1 MRLEALSGVI
11 NRRLLALAFLVLAL
25 QPGET
30 RGGAEAN
37 SLLERLIAAETG
49 CPDVC
54 PPANSAGA
62 LRARLDRLAD
72 QARGLV
78 DTQRDA
84 VSRVESLNRFI
95 FGHLGIGP
103 ASDLTDA
110 DNLLLTRVLDR
121 RQGYCVGIASLYL
134 VLAERLGL
142 PIYAVATPSHA
153 FVRYDDGATR
163 INIETL
169 QSGSQVPDEQ
179 FILAERIPEK
189 SIRKGVFMRNLS
201 AEEFLAQVH
210 NNLGVI
216 YSRRGS
222 VAQAAEDYR
231 RATDLAPRFPA
242 PYYNYASDLLKYGDY
257 RRAARLFTKSLRLY
271 PIDVWALNN
280 RALAYIKMGKREK
293 ARKDFEAALRIEPGF
308 EQARKNLEGIESPQ

>member
-1 MRLEALSGVI
+1 M
-11 NRRLLALAFLVLAL
+11 LAL
-25 QPGET
+25 QPRET
-30 RGGAEAN
+30 WGGAEAN

-62 LRARLDRLAD
+62 LRARLERLAD

-78 DTQRDA
+78 DAQRDA
-84 VSRVESLNRFI
+84 VSRIESLNRFI
-95 FGHLGIGP
+95 IDQFGIRP
-103 ASDLTDA
+103 ASDLADP
-110 DNLLLTRVLDR
+110 DNLLLARVLDR
-121 RQGYCVGIASLYL
+121 RQGYCVGITSLYL
-134 VLAERLGL
+134 ALAERLGL
-142 PIYAVATPSHA
+142 PIYAVATPSHV
-153 FVRYDDGATR
+153 FVRYDDGVTR

-169 QSGSQVPDEQ
+169 QSGSRVPDEQ

-222 VAQAAEDYR
+222 VTQAAEEYR
-231 RATDLAPRFPA
+231 RAIDLAPRFPA
-242 PYYNYASDLLKYGDY
+242 PYYNYASDLLKNGDY
-257 RRAARLFTKSLRLY
+257 RRAARLLTKSLRLY
-271 PIDVWALNN
+271 PSDVWALNN
-280 RALAYIKMGKREK
+280 RALAYIKMGKRGK
-293 ARKDFEAALRIEPGF
+293 ARVDFEKALRIDPGF
-308 EQARKNLEGIESPQ
+308 EQARKNLESMLSPQ